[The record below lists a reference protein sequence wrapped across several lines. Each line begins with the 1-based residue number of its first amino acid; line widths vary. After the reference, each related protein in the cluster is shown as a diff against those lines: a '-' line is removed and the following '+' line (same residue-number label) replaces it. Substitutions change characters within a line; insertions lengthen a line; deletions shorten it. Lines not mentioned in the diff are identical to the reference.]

1 MRLKFQ
7 YQSSVLL
14 AFGLALSAC
23 MVNSPTQQAAVS
35 GAGALDVVA
44 IGDMPYR
51 PQDIEPFEALL
62 ETINNRPPDVT
73 IHVGDIKGGGT
84 PCTDDIFWSQR
95 DYFNGVT
102 GALVFT
108 PGDNEWTDCHR
119 SHAGGYDPRERL
131 AFLREVFYV
140 GARSLGQ
147 QPRVLEQ
154 QSALDPAYMAYVEN
168 ARWLQT
174 GVRFVTAHVV
184 GSNNGLNRD
193 DPEAVVEYEARNA
206 ASISWIRESFAL
218 ARAEGAYA
226 VVLAIHADPFQ
237 LYGIGGGFRETLS
250 AIADGA
256 GVFDGPVLVI
266 HGDGHEY
273 TLDTPFYAADGDLME
288 NVIRL
293 EVPGAA
299 DIQAVRIR
307 IDPDAA
313 QVFAFEVFGPS

>member
-1 MRLKFQ
+1 MRLKFR

-14 AFGLALSAC
+14 LCGMALSAC
-23 MVNSPTQQAAVS
+23 MTDGARQQTAVS
-35 GAGALDVVA
+35 RVGPVDVVA

-51 PQDIEPFEALL
+51 PQDIAPFEALL
-62 ETINNRPPDVT
+62 EMINNRPPDVT

-84 PCTDDIFWSQR
+84 PCTDDVFLRQR
-95 DYFNGVT
+95 DYFDGVR

-119 SHAGGYDPRERL
+119 KYAGGYDPLERL
-131 AFLREVFYV
+131 AFLREVFFV
-140 GARSLGQ
+140 DNLSLGQ
-147 QPRVLEQ
+147 QPRALEQ
-154 QSALDPAYMAYVEN
+154 QSASDPAYTTYVEN
-168 ARWLQT
+168 ARWEQN
-174 GVRFVTAHVV
+174 GVRFATAHVV
-184 GSNNGLNRD
+184 GSNNGLDPD
-193 DPEAVVEYEARNA
+193 DPETVAEYELRNA
-206 ASISWIRESFAL
+206 ASAAWIRESFGI
-218 ARAEGAYA
+218 ARDESAYA
-226 VVLAIHADPFQ
+226 VVLAIHADPYQ
-237 LYGIGGGFRETLS
+237 LYGIGGGFRKTLS

-256 GVFDGPVLVI
+256 ESFGGPVLVI

-273 TLDTPFYAADGDLME
+273 TLDTPFYAADGDLLE
-288 NVIRL
+288 NAIRL

>member
-1 MRLKFQ
+1 M
-7 YQSSVLL
+7 
-14 AFGLALSAC
+14 
-23 MVNSPTQQAAVS
+23 
-35 GAGALDVVA
+35 
-44 IGDMPYR
+44 
-51 PQDIEPFEALL
+51 
-62 ETINNRPPDVT
+62 
-73 IHVGDIKGGGT
+73 
-84 PCTDDIFWSQR
+84 
-95 DYFNGVT
+95 
-102 GALVFT
+102 
-108 PGDNEWTDCHR
+108 
-119 SHAGGYDPRERL
+119 
-131 AFLREVFYV
+131 
-140 GARSLGQ
+140 
-147 QPRVLEQ
+147 
-154 QSALDPAYMAYVEN
+154 
-168 ARWLQT
+168 
-174 GVRFVTAHVV
+174 
-184 GSNNGLNRD
+184 
-193 DPEAVVEYEARNA
+193 EYEARNA